1 MQRLII
7 KSIHEHGFG
16 FAFTHKEHD
25 EVFLPKKVLEEA
37 GITSLKLADELVGA
51 VIPNYKD
58 KLDGGC
64 KYICT
69 EISYAHKIEK
79 DFSKDIQLFK
89 ECQSAI
95 RFIRKSDEE
104 ELREYL
110 PKILYD
116 FAPDRF
122 NQLFSRVHIGDFR
135 QRQCVR
141 VRNLLK
147 LEFLSK
153 GKTVICNY
161 DLAIKSPAFF
171 LRVPNFGRSSLGIIE
186 TYLAKFNLDLGTSIE
201 EIKQN
206 SIRDIG
212 DYLDE
217 QLAHLWEEDKL

>member
-25 EVFLPKKVLEEA
+25 EVFLPKKLLTEA
-37 GITSLKLADELVGA
+37 GITYLKPADELIGE
-51 VIPNYKD
+51 VIPNFKD

-69 EISYAHKIEK
+69 EIGYAHKFEK
-79 DFSKDIQLFK
+79 DFSKDIQLWK

-116 FAPDRF
+116 FAPDLF
-122 NQLFSRVHIGDFR
+122 NELFSRVYIGDFR

-141 VRNLLK
+141 VRNLLE
-147 LEFLSK
+147 LEFVSK

-161 DLAIKSPAFF
+161 DLAIKSPAFY

-186 TYLAKFNLDLGTSIE
+186 NYLAKFNLNLSTPIE
-201 EIKQN
+201 EIRRN
-206 SIRDIG
+206 SITAIG

-217 QLAHLWEEDKL
+217 QLAHLWEGE